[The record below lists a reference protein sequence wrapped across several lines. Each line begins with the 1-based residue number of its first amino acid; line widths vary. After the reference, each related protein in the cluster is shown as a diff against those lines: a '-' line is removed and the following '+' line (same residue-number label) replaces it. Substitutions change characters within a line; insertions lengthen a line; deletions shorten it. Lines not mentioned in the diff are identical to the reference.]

1 MSTSTIIIIFV
12 STVALLVFLYIA
24 FTQYR
29 KTLREA
35 KGYERGL
42 KMSIYRIHLPPA
54 SEDMDSSS
62 RDERDITDEF
72 ISKTQT
78 MYNILAGTYVKAD
91 FKNNIYGQ
99 RHLSFE
105 MVAQDGLVQ
114 YYTAVPTVLSDVLRQ
129 AIAASYPSA
138 RLEEVQDLNIFS
150 EIGKNQG
157 TTGGEFTLKKDF
169 EYPIATFKDIK
180 SDSARTLLNS
190 LSMAT
195 KEDGIGLQILIR
207 PANEGWSY
215 ASTSEVKRI
224 KKKKSGFEISSLLS
238 ALWKSPSAKEGK
250 SEESQISSLD
260 QAAIDAIEEK
270 TKHPGFEVLIRV
282 VVSSNNS
289 AQSQLLLRNV
299 ISSFAIFDSPSYNGF
314 KFTPSKDIDE
324 LVSAYI
330 FRFFPQSVKRNILN
344 AIELATVFHLP
355 DERSI
360 PTSQVQR
367 QFSKQVDGP
376 TAEMSEGLMLGVNEF
391 RGIKKE
397 IRLSTNDRRRH
408 TYFIGQTGTG
418 KSVLLKN
425 LAYQDMLDGKGFAF
439 IDPHGDAIDDILS
452 LVPKERVEDIVY
464 FSPSDMDNPVGLNLF
479 DFKTE
484 DQKDFIIQET
494 INILY
499 SLYDPNRQGFI
510 GARFEQIFR
519 NAALL
524 LMSDPEGG
532 TFIDIPKTLVDT
544 EYVKNKL
551 KYVTNDQALM
561 EYWTKEWPA
570 AQRSNEAGEV
580 TSWVASKFGAFLS
593 NTMMRNIIGQTKS
606 SFDIREIMDNK
617 KILLVNLS
625 KGLTGEL
632 NSRLIGMIFVMKF
645 QAAAMSRADTDE
657 NLREDFSLYVDEFQN
672 FATDSF
678 ESIMSEARKYRL
690 NLILAHQFMAQ
701 LTDKIRSAVLGNVGT
716 IISGRIGIEDAEIL
730 VKKFAPVF
738 DAEDLTKLPNYQ
750 AITTVMINGVPSSP
764 FSMSLTSPMG
774 IPNSNLKDALKRLSA
789 SKYGKP
795 RAQVEQEIASRL
807 GSTSSPLAEETQA
820 DNSTRE
826 ASIVAS
832 TAPLATQNQ
841 GSAVKGTFL
850 DDWLMK
856 RQQQPKE
863 TQVPIADVASPDI
876 QDNMLNSQS
885 NEDSTKLHINSTNE
899 NAMEEV
905 AVKLR

>member
-1 MSTSTIIIIFV
+1 
-12 STVALLVFLYIA
+12 
-24 FTQYR
+24 
-29 KTLREA
+29 
-35 KGYERGL
+35 
-42 KMSIYRIHLPPA
+42 MSIYRIHLPPA

-114 YYTAVPTVLSDVLRQ
+114 YYAAVPTVLSNVLRQ

-391 RGIKKE
+391 RGVKKE

-551 KYVTNDQALM
+551 KYVINDQALM

>member
-78 MYNILAGTYVKAD
+78 MYNILAGTYVKSD

-99 RHLSFE
+99 RHISFE

-114 YYTAVPTVLSDVLRQ
+114 YYAAVPTVLSDVLRQ

-195 KEDGIGLQILIR
+195 KNDGIGLQILIR

-270 TKHPGFEVLIRV
+270 TKHPGFEVLVRV

-289 AQSQLLLRNV
+289 AQSQILLRNV

-391 RGIKKE
+391 RGVKKE

-519 NAALL
+519 NTALL

-551 KYVTNDQALM
+551 KYVINDQALM

>member
-1 MSTSTIIIIFV
+1 
-12 STVALLVFLYIA
+12 
-24 FTQYR
+24 
-29 KTLREA
+29 
-35 KGYERGL
+35 
-42 KMSIYRIHLPPA
+42 MSIYRIHLPPA

-479 DFKTE
+479 DFKTD

>member
-1 MSTSTIIIIFV
+1 
-12 STVALLVFLYIA
+12 
-24 FTQYR
+24 
-29 KTLREA
+29 
-35 KGYERGL
+35 
-42 KMSIYRIHLPPA
+42 
-54 SEDMDSSS
+54 
-62 RDERDITDEF
+62 
-72 ISKTQT
+72 
-78 MYNILAGTYVKAD
+78 
-91 FKNNIYGQ
+91 
-99 RHLSFE
+99 
-105 MVAQDGLVQ
+105 
-114 YYTAVPTVLSDVLRQ
+114 
-129 AIAASYPSA
+129 
-138 RLEEVQDLNIFS
+138 
-150 EIGKNQG
+150 
-157 TTGGEFTLKKDF
+157 
-169 EYPIATFKDIK
+169 
-180 SDSARTLLNS
+180 
-190 LSMAT
+190 
-195 KEDGIGLQILIR
+195 
-207 PANEGWSY
+207 
-215 ASTSEVKRI
+215 
-224 KKKKSGFEISSLLS
+224 
-238 ALWKSPSAKEGK
+238 
-250 SEESQISSLD
+250 
-260 QAAIDAIEEK
+260 
-270 TKHPGFEVLIRV
+270 
-282 VVSSNNS
+282 
-289 AQSQLLLRNV
+289 
-299 ISSFAIFDSPSYNGF
+299 
-314 KFTPSKDIDE
+314 
-324 LVSAYI
+324 
-330 FRFFPQSVKRNILN
+330 
-344 AIELATVFHLP
+344 
-355 DERSI
+355 
-360 PTSQVQR
+360 
-367 QFSKQVDGP
+367 
-376 TAEMSEGLMLGVNEF
+376 
-391 RGIKKE
+391 
-397 IRLSTNDRRRH
+397 
-408 TYFIGQTGTG
+408 
-418 KSVLLKN
+418 
-425 LAYQDMLDGKGFAF
+425 
-439 IDPHGDAIDDILS
+439 
-452 LVPKERVEDIVY
+452 
-464 FSPSDMDNPVGLNLF
+464 MDNPVGLNLF

>member
-78 MYNILAGTYVKAD
+78 MYNILAGTYVKSD

-114 YYTAVPTVLSDVLRQ
+114 YYAAVPTVLSNVLRQ

-391 RGIKKE
+391 RGVKKE

-885 NEDSTKLHINSTNE
+885 NEDSTKLHINSINE

>member
-78 MYNILAGTYVKAD
+78 MYNILAGTYVKSD

-99 RHLSFE
+99 RHISFE

-114 YYTAVPTVLSDVLRQ
+114 YYAAVPTVLSDVLRQ

-195 KEDGIGLQILIR
+195 KNDGIGLQILIR

-260 QAAIDAIEEK
+260 QAAIDAIKEK
-270 TKHPGFEVLIRV
+270 TKHPGFEVLVRV

-289 AQSQLLLRNV
+289 AQSQILLRNV

-391 RGIKKE
+391 RGVKKE

-519 NAALL
+519 NTALL

-551 KYVTNDQALM
+551 KYVINDQALM

>member
-114 YYTAVPTVLSDVLRQ
+114 YYAAVPTVLSDVLRQ

-391 RGIKKE
+391 RGVKKE

-885 NEDSTKLHINSTNE
+885 NEDSTKLHINSINE

>member
-1 MSTSTIIIIFV
+1 MDFSTYLLITAAIIALGGFV
-12 STVALLVFLYIA
+12 YIA
-24 FTQYR
+24 YNQFK

-42 KMSIYRIHLPPA
+42 KLSIYRIHLPPA
-54 SEDMDSSS
+54 SEDVDSSS

-78 MYNILAGTYVKAD
+78 MYNILAGTYVKAGV
-91 FKNNIYGQ
+91 KNNIYGQ
-99 RHLSFE
+99 RHISFE
-105 MVAQDGLVQ
+105 MVAKDGLVQ
-114 YYTAVPTVLSDVLRQ
+114 YFVAVPTVLADVLRQ
-129 AIAASYPSA
+129 SIATSYPSA
-138 RLEEVQDLNIFS
+138 RLEEVQDLNIFNNA
-150 EIGKNQG
+150 GKIDG
-157 TTGGEFTLKKDF
+157 TVGGEFTLKKGF

-190 LSMAT
+190 LSLAN
-195 KEDGIGLQILIR
+195 KDDGIGLQIMLR
-207 PANEGWSY
+207 PANEGWTY
-215 ASTSEVKRI
+215 ASTSQVKSI
-224 KKKKSGFEISSLLS
+224 KKKKNSFGLSNIFS
-238 ALWKSPSAKEGK
+238 ALWKPPTYKDGK
-250 SEESQISSLD
+250 GDESQISSLD

-270 TKHPGFEVLIRV
+270 TKYPGFEVLIRV
-282 VVSSNNS
+282 VVSSATQTQ
-289 AQSQLLLRNV
+289 AQSLLRNV
-299 ISSFAIFDSPSYNGF
+299 VSSFAIFDSSSYNGF
-314 KFTPSKDIDE
+314 KFTSSKDMDE

-344 AIELATVFHLP
+344 SIELATVFHLP

-360 PTSQVQR
+360 PTSQVER

-376 TAEMSEGLMLGVNEF
+376 TADMNEGLMLGVNEF
-391 RGIKKE
+391 RGVKKE

-544 EYVKNKL
+544 EYVKSKL
-551 KYVTNDQALM
+551 KYVTNDQALLD
-561 EYWTKEWPA
+561 YWTKEWPA

-606 SFDIREIMDNK
+606 SFDIRDIMDNK

-645 QAAAMSRADTDE
+645 QAAAMSRADTE
-657 NLREDFSLYVDEFQN
+657 EGLREDFSLYVDEFQN

-678 ESIMSEARKYRL
+678 ESIMSEDRKYRL

-750 AITTVMINGVPSSP
+750 TITTVMINGVPSSP
-764 FSMSLTSPMG
+764 FSMSLSPPMG
-774 IPNSNLKDALKRLSA
+774 APNANLRDALKKLSA

-795 RAQVEQEIASRL
+795 RLQIEQEIAYRL
-807 GSTSSPLAEETQA
+807 GANTNPVETQA
-820 DNSTRE
+820 QQENLGRE
-826 ASIVAS
+826 AQIVENYS
-832 TAPLATQNQ
+832 NNIKPVSATNT
-841 GSAVKGTFL
+841 SSFL

-856 RQQQPKE
+856 RQKQ
-863 TQVPIADVASPDI
+863 
-876 QDNMLNSQS
+876 NSTSIEAAPSKAQES
-885 NEDSTKLHINSTNE
+885 LTIKTEENKTRLHINGDSND
-899 NAMEEV
+899 EV
-905 AVKLR
+905 AVRLR

>member
-78 MYNILAGTYVKAD
+78 MYNILAGTYVKSD

-99 RHLSFE
+99 RHISFE

-114 YYTAVPTVLSDVLRQ
+114 YYAAVPTVLSDVLRQ

-195 KEDGIGLQILIR
+195 KNDGIGLQILIR

-270 TKHPGFEVLIRV
+270 TKHPGFEVLVRV

-289 AQSQLLLRNV
+289 AQSQILLRNV

-391 RGIKKE
+391 RGVKKE

-519 NAALL
+519 NTALL

-551 KYVTNDQALM
+551 KYVINDQALM

-774 IPNSNLKDALKRLSA
+774 IPNINLKDALKRLSA

>member
-1 MSTSTIIIIFV
+1 MNVYTLIIIIA
-12 STVALLVFLYIA
+12 ALLLLSAFLYFA
-24 FTQYR
+24 YTQYR

-42 KMSIYRIHLPPA
+42 KLSIFRIHLPPA
-54 SEDMDSSS
+54 SEDMESSS

-78 MYNILAGTYVKAD
+78 MYNIIAGTYVKPSL
-91 FKNNIYGQ
+91 KNNIYGQ
-99 RHLSFE
+99 RHISFE
-105 MVAQDGLVQ
+105 VVARDGLVQ
-114 YYTAVPTVLSDVLRQ
+114 YFAAVPTVLSDVLRQ

-138 RLEEVQDLNIFS
+138 RLEEVQDLNLFN
-150 EIGKNQG
+150 ELGKLQG
-157 TTGGEFTLKKDF
+157 TVGGEFTLKKDF
-169 EYPIATFKDIK
+169 EYPIATFKDMK

-190 LSMAT
+190 LSLAS
-195 KEDGIGLQILIR
+195 KGDGIGIQILVR

-224 KKKKSGFEISSLLS
+224 KKKKNGFELASLLS
-238 ALWKSPSAKEGK
+238 ALWKSPSSKEGK
-250 SEESQISSLD
+250 SDDAQISSLD

-282 VVSSNNS
+282 VVSSANP
-289 AQSQLLLRNV
+289 AQSQNLLKNV
-299 ISSFAIFDSPSYNGF
+299 ISSFSIFESPSYNGF
-314 KFTPSKDIDE
+314 KFTPSKDVDE

-391 RGIKKE
+391 RGVKKE

-499 SLYDPNRQGFI
+499 SLYDPNRQGSI
-510 GARFEQIFR
+510 GPRFEQIFR

-524 LMSDPEGG
+524 LMSDPDGG
-532 TFIDIPKTLVDT
+532 TFIDVPKTLVDT
-544 EYVKNKL
+544 EYVKSKL

-561 EYWTKEWPA
+561 DYWTKEWPA
-570 AQRSNEAGEV
+570 AQRSTEAGEV
-580 TSWVASKFGAFLS
+580 TAWVASKFGAFLS

-606 SFDIREIMDNK
+606 SFDIREIMDSK

-764 FSMSLTSPMG
+764 FSMSLSPPMG
-774 IPNSNLKDALKRLSA
+774 TPNNNLRDALKKLSA

-795 RAQVEQEIASRL
+795 RVQVEQEIAVRL
-807 GSTSSPLAEETQA
+807 GSSSTPVIEQSNTE
-820 DNSTRE
+820 NSTRE
-826 ASIVAS
+826 ASILAS
-832 TAPLATQNQ
+832 TSSENISSDQTAK
-841 GSAVKGTFL
+841 SSFL
-850 DDWLMK
+850 DDWLLK
-856 RQQQPKE
+856 RQQPKPTE
-863 TQVPIADVASPDI
+863 AAVNKSSAVT
-876 QDNMLNSQS
+876 NENTQS
-885 NEDSTKLHINSTNE
+885 NEDVTKLHVNSNSG
-899 NAMEEV
+899 NAAAEV

>member
-479 DFKTE
+479 DFKTD